1 MNNSRYTFA
10 GLTGVIA
17 TFTGAY
23 YYQKLSSAYSTAIS
37 LTKAFYSKED
47 EITQVAKIVNAF
59 TRNENIKNITGAWIS
74 IQEKGGVEQFII
86 NTKKELLDQCA
97 SQSGIDKDN
106 AKKTML
112 CIKEVVKSPSDDNFN
127 KIIKAAGCYS
137 PEHAAT
143 YDELMNFGKCLIA
156 EGQELFD

>member
-1 MNNSRYTFA
+1 MSNKYTFT

-17 TFTGAY
+17 TVTGAY
-23 YYQKLSSAYSTAIS
+23 YYQQLSSAYSTAAS

-47 EITQVAKIVNAF
+47 DITQVAKIINTL
-59 TRNENIKNITGAWIS
+59 TRNENIKNITGAWLD

-127 KIIKAAGCYS
+127 KVIKAFGCYS

-143 YDELMNFGKCLIA
+143 YEELVSFTQCLIE
-156 EGQELFD
+156 EGRELFD